1 MFDGSLYVE
10 KFKIQCKKLCDKEK
24 QMSDTVIVMALLT
37 ISGGLQDAYSYFI
50 RGKVFANA
58 QTGNVVFM
66 SEHIFL
72 GQWQSFFKYL
82 IPLLAF
88 MAGVFVATKI
98 RSRYQMHNI
107 FHWRQRIVLIEV
119 ILLFIVGMLPCTEQI
134 NFIANA
140 MTSFACAMQVQSF
153 RKVNGFPYA
162 STMCIG
168 NMRRGISALSVYI
181 ETGDDSFLHQTAH
194 YLGVIL
200 LFAFGA
206 GLGGG
211 LAHIIGVKMIWISC
225 ILLSFTLLLMFVKNE
240 EEELLEEEEEIIR
253 EEDALRKR
261 EEALELE
268 ELQLLEQEEER
279 EREELENKNN
289 NGNK

>member
-1 MFDGSLYVE
+1 
-10 KFKIQCKKLCDKEK
+10 
-24 QMSDTVIVMALLT
+24 
-37 ISGGLQDAYSYFI
+37 
-50 RGKVFANA
+50 
-58 QTGNVVFM
+58 
-66 SEHIFL
+66 
-72 GQWQSFFKYL
+72 
-82 IPLLAF
+82 
-88 MAGVFVATKI
+88 
-98 RSRYQMHNI
+98 
-107 FHWRQRIVLIEV
+107 
-119 ILLFIVGMLPCTEQI
+119 
-134 NFIANA
+134 
-140 MTSFACAMQVQSF
+140 MQVQSF

-240 EEELLEEEEEIIR
+240 EEELLEEEEIIR

-289 NGNK
+289 NENK